1 MKIIAFGDI
10 HEHTENISK
19 IKGLASADYVIITGD
34 ITNYAGKK
42 KAKKI
47 LDLIKSYNSR
57 MYAQFGNLDKQDV
70 NDYLDE
76 LGINLHANG
85 FIQQGIGI
93 FGVGGSNPTPFNT
106 PTEFSER
113 QIENFLQ
120 KGYEKVKHLP
130 VTIMVSHAPPI
141 DTMVDIV
148 GAQAHVGSSSV
159 RNFIETFQP
168 NVCLTGHIHESAG
181 IDKIGN
187 TIILNP
193 GMLQNGGYIEV
204 TINDEKVTAELRNC
218 SQIT

>member
-10 HEHTENISK
+10 HEQTKNISK
-19 IKGLASADYVIITGD
+19 IKGLTSADYVVITGD

-47 LDLIKSYNSR
+47 LDLITSYNSSI
-57 MYAQFGNLDKQDV
+57 YAQFGNLDTQEV

-120 KGYEKVKHLP
+120 KGYEKVKQFP
-130 VTIMVSHAPPI
+130 VIIMVSHAPPI
-141 DTMVDIV
+141 DTMLDIV
-148 GAQAHVGSSSV
+148 GAKTHVGSSSV

-168 NVCLTGHIHESAG
+168 NLCLTGHIHESAG

-187 TIILNP
+187 TTILNP

-204 TINDEKVTAELRNC
+204 NINDENITADLK
-218 SQIT
+218 IIL